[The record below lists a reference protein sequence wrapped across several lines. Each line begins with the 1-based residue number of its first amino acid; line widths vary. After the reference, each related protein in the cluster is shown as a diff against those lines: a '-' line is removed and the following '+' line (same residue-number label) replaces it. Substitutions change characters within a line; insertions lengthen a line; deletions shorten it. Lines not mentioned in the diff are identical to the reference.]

1 MTTRDAAR
9 AAQATQDP
17 LVQLYQDA
25 HLRIVQEQQKL
36 LSASPLR
43 TARLRRLLELQEAVQ
58 REMDRLDRRTNR
70 WFERHGME
78 AYAAGFRHAA
88 PDVSFTLIHDDAA
101 RRLADD
107 LFQDL
112 LQATRYVRHDTK
124 RFIRDAAKIAA
135 QSTVIDNTAVQAGR
149 DMMKDLVQNH
159 GIKAVT
165 YRNGAKHPL
174 GEYSQMTIR
183 TKTAIAF
190 SEGAFDSSPGVEWWE
205 CFDGPECGLSFHED
219 PTQANGL
226 IRTRDESRG
235 LLISHP
241 NCRRSWGPRP
251 DVTSKTGALKAQGT
265 RAERL
270 AAARHAV
277 GR

>member
-1 MTTRDAAR
+1 MTVRDAAR

-25 HLRIVQEQQKL
+25 HARLVQEQERL
-36 LSASPLR
+36 LSGSPLR
-43 TARLRRLLELQEAVQ
+43 TARLRRLLELQEAVE

-78 AYAAGFRHAA
+78 AYAAGFRAAA
-88 PDVSFTLIHDDAA
+88 PDLSFTLVHDDAA

-107 LFQDL
+107 LFRDL
-112 LQATRYVRHDTK
+112 LQATKYVRRDTK
-124 RFIRDAAKIAA
+124 RFIQDAARIAA
-135 QSTVIDNTAVQAGR
+135 QSTVIDRTAPQAGR
-149 DMMKDLVQNH
+149 DMMRQLVREN

-183 TKTAIAF
+183 TKTALAF
-190 SEGAFDSSPGVEWWE
+190 NEGGFDSSPEVEWWE
-205 CFDGPECGLSFHED
+205 CFDGPECGLTFHED

-226 IRTRDESRG
+226 ILPRDESRANP
-235 LLISHP
+235 ISHP

-251 DVTSKTGALKAQGT
+251 DITSKTGAKKAQGT
-265 RAERL
+265 QAERK
-270 AAARHAV
+270 AAAEHAV
-277 GR
+277 G